1 MQRREFPGAASAQA
15 RNAASSATTRPNI
28 LVLMP
33 DQWRGQDL
41 GSMGNEQV
49 RTPVLDRLASQGT
62 QFTNAVANCPVCTP
76 ARACLLTGRYPHQVK
91 MAVNDVPLGIQ
102 EVTVAEL
109 LQRAGYFTGF
119 IGKWHL
125 QGGLRNPG
133 FVPPGERRQ
142 GFDFWAANI
151 CNHNYL
157 KTWYF
162 RDSEQPIPIPGYEVF
177 TWTDLAIEFLGKA
190 RDEQR
195 PFYLNVW
202 YGPPHDPYL
211 TPPGYEGMYDAAR
224 LKMRPNWKS
233 GAKRNGDPKDIAG
246 YYSAITCLDTEIGR
260 LLDRLDALGLAGNTV
275 VYFMSDH
282 GDMLGSQQ
290 TFLKR
295 KPWEESAV
303 VPSIF
308 RWPGRI
314 PAGRRSSAHLSHIDV
329 VPTLLGLAGVKQ
341 LPCMPGADLSGYL
354 TGVSSQAPEEAF
366 LMIYTATEMD
376 EHGPWRG
383 LRDGKWKYARHE
395 DRPWVLYDL
404 EKDPY
409 ELNNLAGERSRH
421 ALMAAMDSRIAAHM
435 AANGDDWTQRFDRP
449 YR

>member
-1 MQRREFPGAASAQA
+1 MQRREFLGTAAGAAASVAGAAQ
-15 RNAASSATTRPNI
+15 NRPNI

-49 RTPVLDRLASQGT
+49 KTPVLDRLASQGT

-102 EVTVAEL
+102 EVTIAEL
-109 LQRAGYFTGF
+109 LQRAGYYTGF

-125 QGGLRNPG
+125 HGGLRNPG

-162 RDSEQPIPIPGYEVF
+162 RDDDQPIPIPGYEVF
-177 TWTDLAIEFLGKA
+177 TWTDLAIEFLGNAKA
-190 RDEQR
+190 KQQ
-195 PFYLNVW
+195 PFFLNVW
-202 YGPPHDPYL
+202 YGPPHDPYIV
-211 TPPGYEGMYDAAR
+211 PKGYEGMYDAAK
-224 LKMRPNWKS
+224 LKMRPNWKE
-233 GAKRNGDPKDIAG
+233 GAKRGGTPKDIAG
-246 YYSAITCLDTEIGR
+246 YYSAITCLDDEIGR
-260 LLDRLDALGLAGNTV
+260 LLGKLESMGLSDNTV

-308 RWPGRI
+308 RWPGKI
-314 PAGRRSSAHLSHIDV
+314 KAGRRSGAHLSHIDV
-329 VPTLLGLAGVKQ
+329 VPTLLGFAGVQQ
-341 LPCMPGADLSGYL
+341 LPSMPGTDLSGYL
-354 TGVSSQAPEEAF
+354 MGTTERAPDEAHM
-366 LMIYTATEMD
+366 MIYTSTEME

-383 LRDGKWKYARHE
+383 IRNQKWKYARHE
-395 DRPWVLYDL
+395 DKPWVLYDL
-404 EKDPY
+404 EKDPF
-409 ELNNLAGERSRH
+409 ELKNLAGEPAH
-421 ALMAAMDSRIAAHM
+421 KALMAELDGRIAAHM
-435 AANGDDWTQRFDRP
+435 AAMGDDWVQRFDRP
-449 YR
+449 FR

>member
-1 MQRREFPGAASAQA
+1 MQRREFLGALSAA
-15 RNAASSATTRPNI
+15 IPAAAAESSRPNV

-41 GSMGNEQV
+41 GSIGNEQV
-49 RTPVLDRLASQGT
+49 KTPVLDRLAREGT

-91 MAVNDVPLGIQ
+91 MAVNDVPLAVK
-102 EVTVAEL
+102 EVSIAEL

-125 QGGLRNPG
+125 HGGLRDPG
-133 FVPPGERRQ
+133 FVPPGDWRQ

-162 RDSEQPIPIPGYEVF
+162 RDDSTPIPIPGYEVF

-190 RDEQR
+190 KEKQQ

-202 YGPPHDPYL
+202 YGPPHDPYIV
-211 TPPGYEGMYDAAR
+211 PKGYEGMYEPEKIK
-224 LKMRPNWKS
+224 LRPNWKS
-233 GAKRNGDPKDIAG
+233 GAKRGGEAKHIAG
-246 YYSAITCLDTEIGR
+246 YYSAITCLDDEIGR
-260 LLDRLDALGLAGNTV
+260 LLGKLESMGLSDNTV
-275 VYFMSDH
+275 VYFLSDH

-308 RWPGRI
+308 RWPGKI
-314 PAGRRSSAHLSHIDV
+314 KAGRRSDAMLSHIDV
-329 VPTLLGLAGVKQ
+329 VPTLLGLCGVKQ
-341 LPCMPGADLSGYL
+341 LPSMPGTDLSGYL
-354 TGVSSQAPEEAF
+354 MGTSDKAPGEAHM
-366 LMIYTATEMD
+366 MIYTSTELD

-383 LRDGKWKYARHE
+383 IRGKKWKYARHE
-395 DRPWVLYDL
+395 DKPWVLYDL
-404 EKDPY
+404 EKDPF
-409 ELNNLAGERSRH
+409 ELKNLADERAHR
-421 ALMAAMDSRIAAHM
+421 ALMAEMDGKITAHMGAMDDEWVR
-435 AANGDDWTQRFDRP
+435 RYDRP
-449 YR
+449 FR